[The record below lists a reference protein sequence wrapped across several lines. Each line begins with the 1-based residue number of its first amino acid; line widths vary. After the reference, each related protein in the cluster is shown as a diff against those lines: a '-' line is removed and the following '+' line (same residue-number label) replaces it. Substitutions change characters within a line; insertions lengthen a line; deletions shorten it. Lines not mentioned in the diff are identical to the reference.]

1 MQTRTFV
8 IKAAQGLHARPCANL
23 AATVRKF
30 ESTIIMSFRGTDYD
44 ASNPMALMSA
54 QVS

>member
-23 AATVRKF
+23 AATVRKCADNEMAE
-30 ESTIIMSFRGTDYD
+30 ESKEDK
-44 ASNPMALMSA
+44 
-54 QVS
+54 